1 MILAMEALIVLISLV
16 LLAVAAPGLGA
27 DSRVVE
33 LEPSRRT
40 WWPAHARN
48 ETSRGSAGRHAGVPQ
63 RRRLTAPRPAHP
75 RDREDRAAA

>member
-1 MILAMEALIVLISLV
+1 MEALIVLTSLV

-33 LEPSRRT
+33 LAPGRRSS
-40 WWPAHARN
+40 WPGHARPV
-48 ETSRGSAGRHAGVPQ
+48 SSLAPAGRRAGRVPQ
-63 RRRLTAPRPAHP
+63 RRLLGLPRAAHP